1 MDLWALLCVCFEK
14 KTPDLLLLIAWPD
27 QRQYFSSVFTKL
39 SASFLEALVNKM
51 MSSAY
56 ITCEIVGPLMLDF
69 IPAIFFSLR
78 SCSISLDSTSWHK
91 INRYGESGSPC
102 LSPLLGLK
110 HSNLPPLTTTSKETE
125 ETQAM
130 IHLVKV
136 SLKPK

>member
-1 MDLWALLCVCFEK
+1 MDFRALLCVCFEK
-14 KTPDLLLLIAWPD
+14 KTPDLLLLIAWLD
-27 QRQYFSSVFTKL
+27 QQQYFSSVFTKL

-56 ITCEIVGPLMLDF
+56 ITWEIIGPLMLDF
-69 IPAIFFSLR
+69 IPTIFFSLR
-78 SCSISLDSTSWHK
+78 SCSINLDNTSWYK

-110 HSNLPPLTTTSKETE
+110 YSDLPPLITTSKETE

-130 IHLVKV
+130 IHLMKV